1 MSNDDGVRYLV
12 YRAPARGQGIGSM
25 MNGLAAA
32 LVLAAR
38 HDRRPCVRWHD
49 FGIGFRWTL
58 PCPSPEEYYVPA
70 GDGLQTAVIDA
81 SGVIE
86 MWSFG
91 ASTSGPEASALLQS
105 SRRIVIM
112 YGDGGSVDVASA
124 TPLALPALPLPSL
137 ASALSPPWPVVAHLR
152 LGDPSESAR
161 RGIFAQDGAIERL
174 AEQLPEGTLVLT
186 DSAEVHG
193 AMCGGGSQ
201 RHPRFACPS
210 WGVLPHSAERS
221 GPAAGGGRRGADP
234 DAKHNQT
241 RMTLLTWADWW
252 TIHAATSHV
261 LHTPSAFSTSATK
274 FSNATACALHDMAS
288 LQSCAARARGAQSA
302 LRQLMSER
310 AASRH
315 EGNVLDGGGV
325 GKNPPKLR
333 LGSMADVRVEL

>member
-1 MSNDDGVRYLV
+1 
-12 YRAPARGQGIGSM
+12 M

-124 TPLALPALPLPSL
+124 TPLALPAQRCRVLRAFYRRHGLSWPICDW
-137 ASALSPPWPVVAHLR
+137 AIRRRALGAAYLR
-152 LGDPSESAR
+152 KT
-161 RGIFAQDGAIERL
+161 AIERL

-193 AMCGGGSQ
+193 AMCGG
-201 RHPRFACPS
+201 APS
-210 WGVLPHSAERS
+210 GIRALHVLRGVLPHSAERAVLLP
-221 GPAAGGGRRGADP
+221 PAVAVAVP
-234 DAKHNQT
+234 IPT
-241 RMTLLTWADWW
+241 R
-252 TIHAATSHV
+252 
-261 LHTPSAFSTSATK
+261 STT
-274 FSNATACALHDMAS
+274 
-288 LQSCAARARGAQSA
+288 
-302 LRQLMSER
+302 
-310 AASRH
+310 
-315 EGNVLDGGGV
+315 
-325 GKNPPKLR
+325 R
-333 LGSMADVRVEL
+333 LA